1 MSTTADFQ
9 SQTDNQPPRCT
20 AQIHASFP
28 SASFLRRLAAMVY
41 DLLVAV
47 AILMLA
53 TGVAL
58 LVPGILSQLDLIQLS
73 ETLTAA
79 DWLNQTPIFGVY
91 LMVVLGLFFGWFWWR
106 SGQTVGMRAWRLKVQ
121 QRNGQ
126 RLTKKQ
132 AFIRIVTCAFGLGN
146 LWVLIDFKNR
156 RAWHDYAAGT
166 ELVTLSKEANQL
178 YYWKE
183 L

>member
-1 MSTTADFQ
+1 MSDQSEDF
-9 SQTDNQPPRCT
+9 NREPPRT
-20 AQIHASFP
+20 SAQIHASFP
-28 SASFLRRLAAMVY
+28 CTVFFRRLAAMVY
-41 DLLVAV
+41 DLLVAL

-53 TGVAL
+53 SGVAML
-58 LVPGILSQLDLIQLS
+58 LPAILNKMGTIELTESF
-73 ETLTAA
+73 TAA
-79 DWLNQTPIFGVY
+79 DWLNQTPLYGLY
-91 LMVVLGLFFGWFWWR
+91 LLTVLGSFFGWFWWR
-106 SGQTVGMRAWRLKVQ
+106 SGQTIGMRAWRLKVQ
-121 QRNGQ
+121 QRNGK

-132 AFIRIVTCAFGLGN
+132 AVIRVLTCALGLGN
-146 LWVLIDFKNR
+146 LWVLVDFKNR

>member
-1 MSTTADFQ
+1 MTEPTALDD
-9 SQTDNQPPRCT
+9 TPPRST

-53 TGVAL
+53 TGLAL
-58 LVPGILSQLDLIQLS
+58 ILPAVLNHMDVIQLS
-73 ETLTAA
+73 DDFSAA
-79 DWLNQTPIFGVY
+79 DWLNKTPLFGIY
-91 LMVVLGLFFGWFWWR
+91 LLSILAAFFCWFWWR

-121 QRNGQ
+121 QRDGS

-132 AFIRIVTCAFGLGN
+132 AVIRVLTCAFGLGN
-146 LWVLIDFKNR
+146 LWVLVDFKNR
-156 RAWHDYAAGT
+156 RAWHDYAANT

>member
-1 MSTTADFQ
+1 MTQPTENYES
-9 SQTDNQPPRCT
+9 PPRST
-20 AQIHASFP
+20 AQIHASFA
-28 SASFLRRLAAMVY
+28 SASFWRRLAAMIY

-53 TGVAL
+53 SGIAL
-58 LVPGILSQLDLIQLS
+58 ILPAILNATAMIELT
-73 ETLTAA
+73 ETFSAA
-79 DWLNQTPIFGVY
+79 DWLNQTPLFGIY
-91 LMVVLGLFFGWFWWR
+91 LVAVLALFFSWFWWR

-132 AFIRIVTCAFGLGN
+132 ALIRVLTCAFGLGN
-146 LWVLIDFKNR
+146 LWVLVDFKNR

>member
-1 MSTTADFQ
+1 MTTVTDSSTDAPKT
-9 SQTDNQPPRCT
+9 T
-20 AQIHASFP
+20 AQIHAGFP
-28 SASFLRRLAAMVY
+28 SAGFLRRLAAMVY

-53 TGVAL
+53 SAVAL
-58 LVPGILSQLDLIQLS
+58 LLPAALNQLGVIQLDDNF
-73 ETLTAA
+73 TAA
-79 DWLNQTPIFGVY
+79 DWLNQTSLFLVY
-91 LMVVLGLFFGWFWWR
+91 LLAVLGFFFGWFWWR
-106 SGQTVGMRAWRLKVQ
+106 SGQTIGMRAWRLKVQ
-121 QRNGQ
+121 QRNGH

-132 AFIRIVTCAFGLGN
+132 ALIRVLTCCFGLGN
-146 LWVLIDFKNR
+146 LWVLVDFKNR
-156 RAWHDYAAGT
+156 RSWHDYAAGT